1 MEKHRALHQ
10 MIRQFSIAEPKNWT
24 VGSQVKAIQ
33 GGEGYQAIVSP
44 SQKDG
49 AESDSAL
56 ITDSLSAESVVS
68 VTESLLEHPS
78 GE

>member
-1 MEKHRALHQ
+1 MERVTKQSFPHH
-10 MIRQFSIAEPKNWT
+10 K
-24 VGSQVKAIQ
+24 
-33 GGEGYQAIVSP
+33 
-44 SQKDG
+44 KDG